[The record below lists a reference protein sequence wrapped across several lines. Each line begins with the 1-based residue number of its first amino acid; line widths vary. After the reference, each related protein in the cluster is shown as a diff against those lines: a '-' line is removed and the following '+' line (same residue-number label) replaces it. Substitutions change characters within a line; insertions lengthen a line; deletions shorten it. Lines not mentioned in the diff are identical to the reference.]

1 MAPHTI
7 DNAQKKK
14 HKSDEKLKQQE
25 QQAAAAA
32 VAAAAVVLNLQA
44 GEEITGLTRDEM
56 ASVRGGS
63 RRAVCE
69 AVHTPKVG
77 SVPTS
82 RYPTYGNGNSRWV
95 RRARRRMSGVVTLP
109 HRLLS
114 RVGSK

>member
-1 MAPHTI
+1 MAPHTT
-7 DNAQKKK
+7 DNAQKK

-32 VAAAAVVLNLQA
+32 AAAAVVLNLQA

-56 ASVRGGS
+56 ASVR
-63 RRAVCE
+63 
-69 AVHTPKVG
+69 VHTPEVG

-82 RYPTYGNGNSRWV
+82 RYPTCGNGNSSWV
-95 RRARRRMSGVVTLP
+95 RRARRRMSGVGTLP

-114 RVGSK
+114 RGGSK

>member
-1 MAPHTI
+1 MAPYTT

-25 QQAAAAA
+25 QQAEA
-32 VAAAAVVLNLQA
+32 AAAAVVLNLQA

-63 RRAVCE
+63 RRALRE

-82 RYPTYGNGNSRWV
+82 RYPTYGNGNSSWA
-95 RRARRRMSGVVTLP
+95 RRARRRMSGVGTFP

-114 RVGSK
+114 RGGSK